1 MKGKNLTEE
10 VMENGANR
18 GYAYVVAVGEH
29 PDNYMDGADFIEA
42 ACEECKELKSVD
54 SNLGVEVQ
62 LIDRINHMTDEDDI
76 LEEVSE
82 IAPGATVY
90 RVPYEESCSG
100 DSYFDISKISNLTD
114 GEYYDEEEEEDEYM
128 SEEEMDEWGY

>member
-1 MKGKNLTEE
+1 MKGKKLAEE
-10 VMENGANR
+10 VMENGINR
-18 GYAYVVAVGEH
+18 GYAYVVSVGEYPH
-29 PDNYMDGADFIEA
+29 NYTDAEEFIEA
-42 ACEECKELKSVD
+42 ACEECKDLKSVD
-54 SNLGVEVQ
+54 STLGVEVQ
-62 LIDRINHMTDEDDI
+62 LIDRINHMSEEDI
-76 LEEVSE
+76 VEEVSE
-82 IAPGATVY
+82 VAPGATVY

>member
-1 MKGKNLTEE
+1 MKGKNLAEE

-62 LIDRINHMTDEDDI
+62 LIDRINHMSEEDI
-76 LEEVSE
+76 VEEVSE
-82 IAPGATVY
+82 VAPGATVY
-90 RVPYEESCSG
+90 RVPYEEDDITGS
-100 DSYFDISKISNLTD
+100 SYFNINKVRNLTD
-114 GEYYDEEEEEDEYM
+114 DEDYGVEEEDNYM
-128 SEEEMDEWGY
+128 SEEELDEWGY